1 MNIQYKVNI
10 LLANYVLQEAPEDTP
25 FTKAIG
31 NILVRRVTVSY
42 GRFLLCGL
50 GLLVGNAVIQ
60 LGFLVTVGI
69 IES

>member
-1 MNIQYKVNI
+1 MF
-10 LLANYVLQEAPEDTP
+10 LQEAPEDTP